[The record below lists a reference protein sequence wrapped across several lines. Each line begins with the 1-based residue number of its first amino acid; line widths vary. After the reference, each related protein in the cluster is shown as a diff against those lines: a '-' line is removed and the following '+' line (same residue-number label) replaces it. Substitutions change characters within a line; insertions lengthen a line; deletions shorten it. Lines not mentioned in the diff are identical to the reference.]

1 MSEYALLVRRGNG
14 LTTPAVAAILA
25 RLFAQLA
32 RRPGLRMSVHHAM
45 TRAMVR
51 RAPAR
56 WLALAAALV
65 LTGCGEDDRPAS
77 FEYIHTAIL
86 ASSCATASCHSE
98 EVSQAG
104 VRLDTVESAYT
115 MLVGRPC
122 DADDIDEQAP
132 RNFVDPGHPERSRL
146 MYLLRGEEVRRA
158 MPPDRFLP
166 EPDIE
171 LVERWILE
179 GAPCN

>member
-1 MSEYALLVRRGNG
+1 M
-14 LTTPAVAAILA
+14 A
-25 RLFAQLA
+25 R
-32 RRPGLRMSVHHAM
+32 HAH
-45 TRAMVR
+45 
-51 RAPAR
+51 AR
-56 WLALAAALV
+56 WLGLV
-65 LTGCGEDDRPAS
+65 LSIALYGCGEDDRPAS

-86 ASSCATASCHSE
+86 APNCATASCHTE
-98 EVSQAG
+98 AVSQAG
-104 VRLDTVESAYT
+104 IRLHTVEAAYT

-122 DADDIDEQAP
+122 EADPIDEQAE

-146 MYLLRGEEVRRA
+146 VYLLRGDEVRRA
-158 MPPDRFLP
+158 MPPDRLLP